1 MMVTGSS
8 AAFPVPKEGAM
19 PIRDHAIDGWT
30 RTAGQRHR
38 DALDVIVHADDIGDS
53 VSGCA

>member
-1 MMVTGSS
+1 
-8 AAFPVPKEGAM
+8 M